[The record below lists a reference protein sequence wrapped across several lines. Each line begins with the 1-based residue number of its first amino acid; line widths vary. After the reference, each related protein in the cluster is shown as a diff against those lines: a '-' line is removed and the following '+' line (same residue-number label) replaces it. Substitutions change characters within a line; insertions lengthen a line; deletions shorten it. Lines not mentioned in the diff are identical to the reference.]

1 MAQLAQMT
9 KLPHMAQMTQL
20 AQLAQMTQKT
30 QPWTKTVILRL
41 KHLLFIKLSS
51 CHFIY

>member
-1 MAQLAQMT
+1 MAQMT
-9 KLPHMAQMTQL
+9 QLAHMAQMTQL

-30 QPWTKTVILRL
+30 QPWTKTVILIL